1 MSFFQQV
8 KLHDIVQIEKQFGS
22 KYYRG
27 VSSFKFFFFFFFA
40 LDQQIFKKLGSELQK
55 SQQKHLNIWTLC
67 V

>member
-1 MSFFQQV
+1 MSFFQQL

-22 KYYRG
+22 KYYRR
-27 VSSFKFFFFFFFA
+27 VSSFKFFFFFA

>member
-27 VSSFKFFFFFFFA
+27 VSSFKFFFFFFFEKFSMRNF
-40 LDQQIFKKLGSELQK
+40 LIESSK
-55 SQQKHLNIWTLC
+55 
-67 V
+67 

>member
-27 VSSFKFFFFFFFA
+27 VSSFKFFFFFF
-40 LDQQIFKKLGSELQK
+40 LLWTNKYLK
-55 SQQKHLNIWTLC
+55 S
-67 V
+67 